1 MPLHNRFEALDLEE
15 EVGEEVVPSLPT
27 RSHRKRRLT
36 SQLKTASDKKERRV
50 IVIGNSLLKGTEG
63 PICRVDPHLREVCS
77 LPGARIKDIA
87 RELPRLV
94 HPTDYYPLL
103 VFQTDGEEAA
113 SRSLRGMKNDFKVLG
128 RMVKDSGAQ
137 VIFSSL
143 LPSSSDDVGWNRKIQ
158 SLNGW
163 LQDWCYRQGFGFFD
177 NGWFYKTPVQ
187 TVSRGKDLSRRG
199 KRMLGQELAG
209 LIWRA
214 LN

>member
-1 MPLHNRFEALDLEE
+1 MPLRNRFEALDLEE
-15 EVGEEVVPSLPT
+15 EVGEEVMPSLPT

-87 RELPRLV
+87 RELPKLV
-94 HPTDYYPLL
+94 HPTDYYLLL

-143 LPSSSDDVGWNRKIQ
+143 LPSSRDDVGSNRKIQ
-158 SLNGW
+158 SLNGC
-163 LQDWCYRQGFGFFD
+163 LQDWCYMQVFGFFD
-177 NGWFYKTPVQ
+177 NAWFYKSPVW
-187 TVSRGKDLSRRG
+187 TV
-199 KRMLGQELAG
+199 
-209 LIWRA
+209 
-214 LN
+214 